1 MNAPSENRKPGR
13 LTRFAV
19 VCVLTGL
26 LLVLVFLTRGFTAWS
41 FGLAFFLGV
50 PLLLAGIGA
59 YLVAVVRELRQ
70 QRLL

>member
-1 MNAPSENRKPGR
+1 MNKAHENQPSR

-19 VCVLTGL
+19 VCVLAGL
-26 LLVLVFLTRGFTAWS
+26 LLVLVFLARGFTAWS

-70 QRLL
+70 QGLL